1 MSAAQGAIGSPGK
14 PARPPRRVGVTVLR
28 GSQAGL
34 VKRLGARMTL
44 PGAIHGTST
53 VYPTLLYQAGRRNRP
68 QAAIMA
74 SRGHTLCQSVS
85 RLYFPSKSREKGPRP
100 TRGDFVL
107 YRPSPKGLAAIL
119 RKPQPGL
126 VKRLVAHWYL
136 YKKAQEGEISWALNR
151 QKSRT
156 NLFSSIK
163 TMVFSFGANLYFLQ
177 HPKLV
182 KLFQLQR
189 YSFPTGL
196 LFSVLVVGVPL
207 VA

>member
-1 MSAAQGAIGSPGK
+1 MRLPVALAAASL
-14 PARPPRRVGVTVLR
+14 RWPR
-28 GSQAGL
+28 AGL
-34 VKRLGARMTL
+34 VKRLVAGMTH
-44 PGAIHGTST
+44 PEAIHGASI
-53 VYPTLLYQAGRRNRP
+53 VYPALLYQADRRNRP

-74 SRGHTLCQSVS
+74 LRGHTLRQSVS

-126 VKRLVAHWYL
+126 VKRLGAHWNL

-163 TMVFSFGANLYFLQ
+163 
-177 HPKLV
+177 
-182 KLFQLQR
+182 R
-189 YSFPTGL
+189 WYSHLAQICISSSIPN
-196 LFSVLVVGVPL
+196 S
-207 VA
+207 